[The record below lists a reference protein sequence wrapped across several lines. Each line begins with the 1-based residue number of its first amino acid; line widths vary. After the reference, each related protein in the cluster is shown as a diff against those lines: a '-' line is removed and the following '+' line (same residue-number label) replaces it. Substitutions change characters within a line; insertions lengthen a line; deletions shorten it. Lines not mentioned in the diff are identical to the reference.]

1 MEHPSIKAL
10 RKIRIIHEGFNMSM
24 IEHPEHPN
32 EYLATIR
39 DKFNTS
45 AYEYPT
51 IENIVYLVRLDSS
64 FQVVESKKLE
74 EPP

>member
-1 MEHPSIKAL
+1 
-10 RKIRIIHEGFNMSM
+10 MSM